1 MLQRKEWPVKLLSVT
16 AVLFLAL
23 VSAQGVATADPVSGS
38 PGASTPAPP
47 PTPGRD
53 PLPATTNP
61 PSRAAAPGA
70 VSAPW
75 QTLSQPAPF
84 HPDTALLLTDGTVMA
99 QDYGT
104 SRWWRLTPDA
114 YGRYVDGTWT
124 QLPPMPGGYA
134 PYDYCSAVLADGRV
148 VVEGGE
154 YTYIN
159 GVASATE
166 TNQGAIYD
174 PVMNTWQV
182 LDPPPGWTKIG
193 DASCLVLP
201 DGDLLLARAFNS
213 TPQGQVALLDPS
225 TLSWKVLSPPGKAD
239 SSSEENWTLLPDG
252 TVLTVDVHATGGAE
266 RFIPPGLDHSTDGE
280 WISTGRVP
288 VTLAAHG
295 DPGPQILRP
304 DGTVFAV
311 GDNGENA
318 VYTPPGTLY
327 GTGSWA
333 VAPSFPAVAG
343 EGQLDACDGPA
354 MLLTNGSVLVGASPG
369 CYNVDDHFFE
379 FDGTHLTE
387 VSQPPFG
394 PNISS
399 FWARPLMLPTGEVL
413 VTYDNRTA
421 YIYSP
426 TGNPDP
432 SWAPRITACP
442 HPIISAGRT
451 YAVAGRQ
458 LNGLSQAEGY
468 GDDEAAASNYP
479 LVRITNHATGHVFYA
494 RTHNHS
500 SMGVATGSQIVS
512 THFDVPVGPDR
523 GASDLTVVANGI
535 ASNRCIVNEPAS
547 GTSGG
552 KR

>member
-1 MLQRKEWPVKLLSVT
+1 M
-16 AVLFLAL
+16 
-23 VSAQGVATADPVSGS
+23 AQG
-38 PGASTPAPP
+38 
-47 PTPGRD
+47 
-53 PLPATTNP
+53 
-61 PSRAAAPGA
+61 
-70 VSAPW
+70 
-75 QTLSQPAPF
+75 
-84 HPDTALLLTDGTVMA
+84 
-99 QDYGT
+99 YGT
-104 SRWWRLTPDA
+104 STWWRLTPDA
-114 YGRYVDGTWT
+114 YGSYVDGTWT

-166 TNQGAIYD
+166 TNQGAIY
-174 PVMNTWQV
+174 
-182 LDPPPGWTKIG
+182 
-193 DASCLVLP
+193 
-201 DGDLLLARAFNS
+201 
-213 TPQGQVALLDPS
+213 
-225 TLSWKVLSPPGKAD
+225 
-239 SSSEENWTLLPDG
+239 
-252 TVLTVDVHATGGAE
+252 
-266 RFIPPGLDHSTDGE
+266 
-280 WISTGRVP
+280 WISAGRVP
-288 VTLAAHG
+288 VNLAAHG

-304 DGTVFAV
+304 DGAGFAV

-318 VYTPPGTLY
+318 VYTPPRTLY

-354 MLLTNGSVLVGASPG
+354 MLLTNGNILVGASPG

-387 VSQPPFG
+387 VTQPPFG

-399 FWARPLMLPTGEVL
+399 FWARLLMLPTGEVL
-413 VTYDNRTA
+413 ATYDNRTA
-421 YIYSP
+421 YIYSS

-432 SWAPRITACP
+432 KWAPRITACP
-442 HPIISAGRT
+442 DPIIAAGGT
-451 YAVAGRQ
+451 YVVAGRQ

-500 SMGVATGSQIVS
+500 SMGVATGSQTVS
-512 THFDVPVGPDR
+512 THFDVPVELDR
-523 GASDLTVVANGI
+523 GANDLTVVTNGI
-535 ASNRCIVNEPAS
+535 ASNRCIVSEPTS
-547 GTSGG
+547 RTSGR